1 MRHAGGAKASD
12 HDGMRGA
19 EFAVRMW
26 RREGLLIER
35 MDEIHGI
42 PIAAIEDEDESD
54 IENGDDEDG
63 DDGDFCAIGATL
75 FGDGDVLF
83 CFGSR
88 ATTRNGS
95 RFGGIEGSGTVVDF
109 FGGGL
114 FGSGGLGLLR
124 GFWFCVD
131 GGSGRFGLVFHVGAL
146 DFDLELDGPI
156 LVLSECECFDAHR
169 IGFVEP
175 ESQRHV
181 VVDIFDSR
189 RFELLAQLWHTTVA
203 DDVAGQVVEGV
214 EHRVFG
220 VIVGFD
226 EFSNASEFGVV
237 EGTIVDGDETRQIF
251 YGIEDEDFFIEVLIG
266 CEEGGFFVGDS
277 FEDGADAFFSDFED
291 VVFFDGVFGFESGE
305 DDGTFSGV
313 FGIETSV

>member
-95 RFGGIEGSGTVVDF
+95 RFGGIEG
-109 FGGGL
+109 
-114 FGSGGLGLLR
+114 
-124 GFWFCVD
+124 
-131 GGSGRFGLVFHVGAL
+131 GA
-146 DFDLELDGPI
+146 P
-156 LVLSECECFDAHR
+156 LS
-169 IGFVEP
+169 
-175 ESQRHV
+175 
-181 VVDIFDSR
+181 
-189 RFELLAQLWHTTVA
+189 
-203 DDVAGQVVEGV
+203 
-214 EHRVFG
+214 
-220 VIVGFD
+220 
-226 EFSNASEFGVV
+226 
-237 EGTIVDGDETRQIF
+237 
-251 YGIEDEDFFIEVLIG
+251 
-266 CEEGGFFVGDS
+266 
-277 FEDGADAFFSDFED
+277 
-291 VVFFDGVFGFESGE
+291 
-305 DDGTFSGV
+305 TFSGAV
-313 FGIETSV
+313 CSGAAGWDCCAGSGFVSTAGAGVSGSFSMSVHWILTSSWMGQSWYCRSVSVSTPIVSGL

>member
-19 EFAVRMW
+19 EFAVRMR

-114 FGSGGLGLLR
+114 FGSGFVSTAGAGVSGSFSMSVHWILTSSWMGQSWYCRSVSVSTPIVSGL
-124 GFWFCVD
+124 
-131 GGSGRFGLVFHVGAL
+131 
-146 DFDLELDGPI
+146 
-156 LVLSECECFDAHR
+156 
-169 IGFVEP
+169 
-175 ESQRHV
+175 
-181 VVDIFDSR
+181 
-189 RFELLAQLWHTTVA
+189 
-203 DDVAGQVVEGV
+203 
-214 EHRVFG
+214 
-220 VIVGFD
+220 
-226 EFSNASEFGVV
+226 
-237 EGTIVDGDETRQIF
+237 
-251 YGIEDEDFFIEVLIG
+251 
-266 CEEGGFFVGDS
+266 
-277 FEDGADAFFSDFED
+277 
-291 VVFFDGVFGFESGE
+291 
-305 DDGTFSGV
+305 
-313 FGIETSV
+313 